1 MGGSSSQKDRI
12 LQGIQLLKSVEGS
25 FAPEEIQKMEAILYA
40 FAVKFLKNK
49 DLEAIKE
56 AIAMTKLGQMIW
68 DDAIEKGR
76 EEWTRIGRQQASDRY
91 SRLILLLSKEKKED
105 QIIKAAS
112 DSAYREELFQKYGL

>member
-49 DLEAIKE
+49 DLEVIKE

>member
-1 MGGSSSQKDRI
+1 MGDSSSQKDRI
-12 LQGIQLLKSVEGS
+12 LQAIQLLKSAEGS

>member
-1 MGGSSSQKDRI
+1 
-12 LQGIQLLKSVEGS
+12 
-25 FAPEEIQKMEAILYA
+25 MEAILYA

-76 EEWTRIGRQQASDRY
+76 EEWTRIGRQQGELIGRQQASDRY

>member
-1 MGGSSSQKDRI
+1 M
-12 LQGIQLLKSVEGS
+12 QGIQLLKSVEGS
-25 FAPEEIQKMEAILYA
+25 FAPEEIQKLEAILYA

-76 EEWTRIGRQQASDRY
+76 EEWTRIGRQQGELIGRQQASDRY

-112 DSAYREELFQKYGL
+112 DSAYREELFRKYGL